1 MTVSYS
7 IILLFIHVEKMSK
20 RDFYD
25 ILGVAKGAS
34 AEEIKK
40 AYRKLAIK
48 YHPDKNPDDKSAE
61 EKFKEAAE
69 AYEVLS
75 NPEKKQRY
83 DQYGHAGVG
92 GAAGGGG
99 YGGGGMNMED
109 IFSQFGDIFGG
120 GGSPFDSFFGGGG
133 QSRGG
138 GRRVAKGS
146 NLRIKV
152 KLTLEEIANG
162 AEKKIKVNKQITCK
176 TCDGSGAKDKSS
188 VSTCK
193 TCGGSGAVRRVTNTI
208 LGQMQTT
215 ATCPT
220 CHGSGQQITAKC
232 NSCHGEGTVRG
243 EETITINIPAG
254 VSDGMQLS
262 MAGKGNAAPNGGV
275 AGDLIILIEE
285 LPHETLKREG
295 NNVVYDL
302 HLSIIDAALGISA
315 EVPTIDG
322 KAKIKIEPGTQS
334 GKLLRLKGK
343 GIPEINSYHRGDEII
358 HINIWTPKALNSEE
372 RAMLEKLRDSPN
384 FKPQPGKNDKSF
396 FDKMKEY
403 FE

>member
-1 MTVSYS
+1 
-7 IILLFIHVEKMSK
+7 MSK
-20 RDFYD
+20 RDYYD
-25 ILGVAKGAS
+25 VLGVSRNTS
-34 AEEIKK
+34 ADEIKK

-83 DQYGHAGVG
+83 DHYGHAGVG
-92 GAAGGGG
+92 GASGGGG

-109 IFSQFGDIFGG
+109 IFSQFGDIFGSGG
-120 GGSPFDSFFGGGG
+120 GGSPFESFFGGGG
-133 QSRGG
+133 QQRG
-138 GRRVAKGS
+138 GRRVAKGT

-162 AEKKIKVNKQITCK
+162 TEKKIKVNKQIVCK
-176 TCDGSGAKDKSS
+176 TCDGSGAKDRSS
-188 VSTCK
+188 VSSCK

-215 ATCPT
+215 STCPT
-220 CHGSGQQITAKC
+220 CNGSGSQITAKC
-232 NSCHGEGTVRG
+232 GSCHGEGVVRG

-262 MAGKGNAAPNGGV
+262 MSGKGNAAPNGGIP
-275 AGDLIILIEE
+275 GDLIILIEE
-285 LPHETLKREG
+285 IPHETLKREG

-302 HLSIIDAALGISA
+302 HVSIVDAALGFSA

-358 HINIWTPKALNSEE
+358 HVNIWTPKALSAEE
-372 RAMLEKLRDSPN
+372 RAILEKLRDSPN

-396 FDKMKEY
+396 FEKMKEY

>member
-1 MTVSYS
+1 
-7 IILLFIHVEKMSK
+7 MSK
-20 RDFYD
+20 RDYYD
-25 ILGVAKGAS
+25 VLGVAKNS
-34 AEEIKK
+34 SPEEIKK

-48 YHPDKNPDDKSAE
+48 YHPDKNPDDHTAE
-61 EKFKEAAE
+61 DKFKEAAE
-69 AYEVLS
+69 AYEILS

-83 DQYGHAGVG
+83 DHYGHAGVG
-92 GAAGGGG
+92 GAAGGGGG

-120 GGSPFDSFFGGGG
+120 GGGGGSPFESFFGGQ
-133 QSRGG
+133 QSRGGG

-152 KLTLEEIANG
+152 KLTLEEIAHG
-162 AEKKIKVNKQITCK
+162 AEKKIKVNKQVVCK

-188 VSTCK
+188 ISTCK
-193 TCGGSGAVRRVTNTI
+193 TCGGAGSVRRVTNTI

-215 ATCPT
+215 STCPT
-220 CHGSGQQITAKC
+220 CNGSGTQITSKC
-232 NSCHGEGTVRG
+232 TSCHGEGTVRG

-262 MAGKGNAAPNGGV
+262 MSGKGNAAPNGGIP
-275 AGDLIILIEE
+275 GDLIILIEE
-285 LPHETLKREG
+285 IPHETLKREG
-295 NNVVYDL
+295 NNIVYDL
-302 HLSIIDAALGISA
+302 HLSIVDAALGYSA

-334 GKLLRLKGK
+334 GKLLRLKAK
-343 GIPEINSYHRGDEII
+343 GIPEVNSYHRGDQII
-358 HINIWTPKALNSEE
+358 HVNIWTPKALSSEE
-372 RAMLEKLRDSPN
+372 RAMLEKLRESPN

-396 FDKMKEY
+396 FEKMKEY

>member
-1 MTVSYS
+1 
-7 IILLFIHVEKMSK
+7 MSK
-20 RDFYD
+20 RDYYD
-25 ILGVAKGAS
+25 VLGVAKNS
-34 AEEIKK
+34 SQEEIKK

-48 YHPDKNPDDKSAE
+48 YHPDKNPDDHTAE
-61 EKFKEAAE
+61 DKFKEAAE
-69 AYEVLS
+69 AYEILS

-83 DQYGHAGVG
+83 DHYGHAGVG
-92 GAAGGGG
+92 GAGGGGG

-120 GGSPFDSFFGGGG
+120 GGGGGSPFESFFGGQ
-133 QSRGG
+133 QSRSS

-152 KLTLEEIANG
+152 KLTLEEIAHG
-162 AEKKIKVNKQITCK
+162 AEKKIKVNKQVVCK

-193 TCGGSGAVRRVTNTI
+193 TCGGSGSVRRVTNTI

-215 ATCPT
+215 STCPT
-220 CHGSGQQITAKC
+220 CNGSGSQITSKC
-232 NSCHGEGTVRG
+232 TSCHGEGTVRG
-243 EETITINIPAG
+243 EETISINIPAG

-262 MAGKGNAAPNGGV
+262 MSGKGNAAPNGGIP
-275 AGDLIILIEE
+275 GDLIILIEE
-285 LPHETLKREG
+285 TPHETLKREG
-295 NNVVYDL
+295 NNIVYDL
-302 HLSIIDAALGISA
+302 HLSIVDAALGYSA

-334 GKLLRLKGK
+334 GKLLRLKAK
-343 GIPEINSYHRGDEII
+343 GIPEVNSYHRGDQII
-358 HINIWTPKALNSEE
+358 HVNIWTPKALSSEE
-372 RAMLEKLRDSPN
+372 RTILEKLRDSPN

-396 FDKMKEY
+396 FEKMKEY

>member
-1 MTVSYS
+1 
-7 IILLFIHVEKMSK
+7 MSK

-25 ILGVAKGAS
+25 VLGVTKSAS

-40 AYRKLAIK
+40 AYRKMAIK
-48 YHPDKNPDDKSAE
+48 YHPDKNPGDKQAE
-61 EKFKEAAE
+61 DNFKEAAE
-69 AYEVLS
+69 AYEILS

-83 DQYGHAGVG
+83 DHYGHAGVG

-99 YGGGGMNMED
+99 YGGGGGMNMED

-120 GGSPFDSFFGGGG
+120 GAGGGSPFESFFGGGG
-133 QSRGG
+133 QQRG
-138 GRRVAKGS
+138 GRRVSKGS

-162 AEKKIKVNKQITCK
+162 TEKKIKVNKQITCK
-176 TCDGSGAKDKSS
+176 TCDGTGAKDKSS

-208 LGQMQTT
+208 LGQMQTSS
-215 ATCPT
+215 TCPT
-220 CHGSGQQITAKC
+220 CNGSGQQITSKC
-232 NSCHGEGTVRG
+232 NSCHGDGTVRG
-243 EETITINIPAG
+243 EETISINIPAG

-262 MAGKGNAAPNGGV
+262 MSGKGNAAPNGGIP
-275 AGDLIILIEE
+275 GDLIILIEE
-285 LPHETLKREG
+285 VPHESLKREG

-302 HLSIIDAALGISA
+302 HVSIIDAALGSSV

-343 GIPEINSYHRGDEII
+343 GIPEVNSYHRGDEII
-358 HINIWTPKALNSEE
+358 HVNIWTPKALSAEE
-372 RAMLEKLRDSPN
+372 RNILEKLKDSPN

-396 FDKMKEY
+396 FEKMKEY

>member
-1 MTVSYS
+1 
-7 IILLFIHVEKMSK
+7 MSK
-20 RDFYD
+20 RDYYD

-48 YHPDKNPDDKSAE
+48 YHPDKNPNDKSAE
-61 EKFKEAAE
+61 DKFKEAAE

-83 DQYGHAGVG
+83 DQFGHAGVG

-120 GGSPFDSFFGGGG
+120 GSPFDSFFGGG
-133 QSRGG
+133 QSRGGG
-138 GRRVAKGS
+138 GRRVAKGT

-152 KLTLEEIANG
+152 KLTLDEIANG
-162 AEKKIKVNKQITCK
+162 AEKKIKVNKQVVCK
-176 TCDGSGAKDKSS
+176 TCDGTGAKDKSS

-193 TCGGSGAVRRVTNTI
+193 TCGGSGSVRRVTNTI

-232 NSCHGEGTVRG
+232 NVCHGDGTVRG

-254 VSDGMQLS
+254 VSEGMQLS
-262 MAGKGNAAPNGGV
+262 MAGKGNAAPNGGIP
-275 AGDLIILIEE
+275 GDLIILIEE
-285 LPHETLKREG
+285 TPHETLKREG

-302 HLSIIDAALGISA
+302 HVSIPDAALGASV

-343 GIPEINSYHRGDEII
+343 GIPEVNSYHRGDQII
-358 HINIWTPKALNSEE
+358 HVNIWTPKALNSEE
-372 RAMLEKLRDSPN
+372 RALLEKLRESAN

>member
-1 MTVSYS
+1 
-7 IILLFIHVEKMSK
+7 MSK
-20 RDFYD
+20 RDYYD
-25 ILGVAKGAS
+25 VLGVSKGSS
-34 AEEIKK
+34 ADEIKK

-48 YHPDKNPDDKSAE
+48 YHPDKNPNDKTAE

-69 AYEVLS
+69 AYEILS

-83 DQYGHAGVG
+83 DHYGHAGVG
-92 GAAGGGG
+92 GASGGGG

-120 GGSPFDSFFGGGG
+120 GGGSPFDSFFGGGQQ
-133 QSRGG
+133 QSRG

-162 AEKKIKVNKQITCK
+162 AEKKIKVNKQVTCK
-176 TCDGSGAKDKSS
+176 TCDGTGAKDRSS
-188 VSTCK
+188 VSTCS

-208 LGQMQTT
+208 LGQMQTSS
-215 ATCPT
+215 TCPT
-220 CHGSGQQITAKC
+220 CNGSGSQITSKC

-243 EETITINIPAG
+243 EETISINIPAG

-262 MAGKGNAAPNGGV
+262 MSGKGNAAPNGGIP
-275 AGDLIILIEE
+275 GDLIILIEE
-285 LPHETLKREG
+285 IPHETLKREG
-295 NNVVYDL
+295 NNIVYDL
-302 HLSIIDAALGISA
+302 HVSIVDAALGYSA

-322 KAKIKIEPGTQS
+322 KAKIKIDPGTQS

-358 HINIWTPKALNSEE
+358 HVNIWTPKALSSEE
-372 RAMLEKLRDSPN
+372 RELLEKLRESPN

-396 FDKMKEY
+396 FEKMKEY

>member
-1 MTVSYS
+1 
-7 IILLFIHVEKMSK
+7 MSK
-20 RDFYD
+20 RDYYD
-25 ILGVAKGAS
+25 ILGVSKGS
-34 AEEIKK
+34 SPEEIKK

-48 YHPDKNPDDKSAE
+48 YHPDKNPDDHTAE
-61 EKFKEAAE
+61 DKFKEAAE
-69 AYEVLS
+69 AYEILS
-75 NPEKKQRY
+75 SPEKKQRY
-83 DQYGHAGVG
+83 DHYGHAGVG

-120 GGSPFDSFFGGGG
+120 GGGSPFESFFGGQ

-138 GRRVAKGS
+138 SSGRRVAKGS

-152 KLTLEEIANG
+152 KLTLEEIAHG
-162 AEKKIKVNKQITCK
+162 AEKKIKVNKQVVCK

-188 VSTCK
+188 ISTCK
-193 TCGGSGAVRRVTNTI
+193 SCGGSGSVRRVTNTI

-215 ATCPT
+215 STCPT
-220 CHGSGQQITAKC
+220 CNGSGSQITSKC

-243 EETITINIPAG
+243 EETISINIPAG

-262 MAGKGNAAPNGGV
+262 MSGKGNAAPNGGIP
-275 AGDLIILIEE
+275 GDLIILIEE
-285 LPHETLKREG
+285 TPHEFLKREG
-295 NNVVYDL
+295 NNIVYDL
-302 HLSIIDAALGISA
+302 HVSIADAALGFSA

-343 GIPEINSYHRGDEII
+343 GIPEVNSYHRGDQII
-358 HINIWTPKALNSEE
+358 HVNIWTPKALSSEE
-372 RAMLEKLRDSPN
+372 RSILEKLRESPN

-396 FDKMKEY
+396 FEKMKEY